1 MDSTPPANQRE
12 SIMGRID
19 KRIAVVTGAATGIGA
34 ATAKLFAEEGAT
46 VLCADV
52 DEDEIERTVSN
63 I

>member
-1 MDSTPPANQRE
+1 
-12 SIMGRID
+12 MGRID